1 MSQDRIAFIGA
12 GNMATSLIGGLLAT
26 GRTPDSIAA
35 ADPDPGQLARVRQLG
50 VRSTHDNAE
59 AVADAA
65 VVVLAVKPQVL
76 GKVVAD
82 LAGKLNADQLLLSIA
97 AGVPADAISR
107 WAEAPLGVVRCM
119 PNTPALFGAGMTA
132 MFANASVTPQQ
143 RISAA
148 SIGEAVGEVV
158 WVHTEAEIDAVTAV
172 SGSGPAYFFYL
183 MEQMIAAGIDLGL
196 APETARTLTLQ
207 TARGAAVM
215 AIQSDDAPAQL
226 RRNVTSPGGTT
237 EAALSV
243 FESDDLAGTIHEAL
257 AAAARRSQELA
268 AEYGSPQPAAT
279 GRRTTIR

>member
-1 MSQDRIAFIGA
+1 VAQDRIAFIGA

-26 GRTPDSIAA
+26 GRSPDSITA
-35 ADPDPGQLARVRQLG
+35 ADPDPKQLARVRELG
-50 VRSTHDNAE
+50 VASTHDNAE
-59 AVADAA
+59 ATADAT

-107 WAEAPLGVVRCM
+107 WAQAPLGVVRCM

-143 RISAA
+143 RVAA
-148 SIGEAVGEVV
+148 AGIAEAVGEVV
-158 WVHTEAEIDAVTAV
+158 WVDTEAEIDAVTAV
-172 SGSGPAYFFYL
+172 SGSGPAYFFFL
-183 MEQMIAAGIDLGL
+183 MEQMIAAGIELGL

-215 AIQSDDAPAQL
+215 AIESDDAPAQL
-226 RRNVTSPGGTT
+226 RLNVSSPGGTT
-237 EAALSV
+237 EAALGV
-243 FESDDLAGTIHEAL
+243 FESAGLAATIHSAL
-257 AAAARRSQELA
+257 AAAALRSQELA
-268 AEYGSPQPAAT
+268 VEYGSPEPVAT
-279 GRRTTIR
+279 ATRTNTE

>member
-1 MSQDRIAFIGA
+1 VSQDRIAFIGA

-26 GRTPDSIAA
+26 GREPDSITA
-35 ADPDPGQLARVRQLG
+35 ADPDPEQLTRVGKLG
-50 VRSTHDNAE
+50 VVSTHDNAE
-59 AVADAA
+59 AVAGAA

-76 GKVVAD
+76 GKVVSD
-82 LAGKLNADQLLLSIA
+82 LAGKLNASQLLLSIA

-143 RISAA
+143 RVSAA
-148 SIGEAVGEVV
+148 GIAEAVGEVV
-158 WVHTEAEIDAVTAV
+158 WVDTEAEIDAVTAV

-207 TARGAAVM
+207 TARGAAAM
-215 AIQSDDAPAQL
+215 AIESDAAPAQL
-226 RRNVTSPGGTT
+226 RLNVTSPGGTT
-237 EAALSV
+237 EAALAV
-243 FESDDLAGTIHEAL
+243 FESAGLAATIHNAL
-257 AAAARRSQELA
+257 TAAARRSQELA
-268 AEYGSPQPAAT
+268 VEHGSPQPVAT
-279 GRRTTIR
+279 ATRTNTE

>member
-1 MSQDRIAFIGA
+1 VSQDRIAFIGA

-26 GRTPDSIAA
+26 GRAPGSITA
-35 ADPDPGQLARVRQLG
+35 ADPDPEQLVRISELG
-50 VRSTHDNAE
+50 VASTHDNAE

-82 LAGKLNADQLLLSIA
+82 LAGKLNTGQLLLSIA

-107 WAEAPLGVVRCM
+107 WAQAPLGVVRCM

-132 MFANASVTPQQ
+132 MFANVSVTPQQ
-143 RISAA
+143 RVHAA
-148 SIGEAVGEVV
+148 RIAEAVGEVV
-158 WVHTEAEIDAVTAV
+158 WVDTEAEIDAVTAV

-183 MEQMIAAGIDLGL
+183 MEQMIAAGIELGL

-215 AIQSDDAPAQL
+215 AIESDDAPAQL
-226 RRNVTSPGGTT
+226 RLNVTSPGGTT
-237 EAALSV
+237 EAALGV
-243 FESDDLAGTIHEAL
+243 FESAGLAATIHSALAG
-257 AAAARRSQELA
+257 AARRSQELA
-268 AEYGSPQPAAT
+268 VEYGSSPPVAT
-279 GRRTTIR
+279 ATRTNIE